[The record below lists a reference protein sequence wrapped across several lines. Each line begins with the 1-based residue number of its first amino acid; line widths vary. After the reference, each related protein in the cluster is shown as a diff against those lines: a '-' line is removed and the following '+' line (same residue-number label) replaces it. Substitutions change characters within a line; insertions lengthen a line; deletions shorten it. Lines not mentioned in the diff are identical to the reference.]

1 MKHKILIYGGLGN
14 VAQERIIPAL
24 NILSSRLP
32 IEFATVDLKHSTSG
46 THYIYGTEPLQEYTA
61 AIIATPNNTHA
72 VISIKSLEAGLNILC
87 EKPLTHTL
95 ISAQQLLLA
104 AHKLPNLTSMQSDH
118 YIYKPAIIRLIQN
131 WPRYRNELGTITS
144 IEAKIFETGL
154 QTGREWLFSSE
165 IAGGGIAM
173 DTGFHMVSVMG
184 KLFGFE
190 NLVVTGAETDRY
202 PQAPGDAETYAG
214 IMLSIGQTPIN
225 IQVGKWMNEI
235 RKDIIFKGS
244 KKTLEV
250 NVGTGELSLGG
261 QIEIHGDRDD
271 CYEIL
276 LQEFLSAIEEK
287 RPPYTTL
294 EEGYNSLSIVKK
306 AYKIA
311 GLKQE
316 EK

>member
-1 MKHKILIYGGLGN
+1 
-14 VAQERIIPAL
+14 
-24 NILSSRLP
+24 
-32 IEFATVDLKHSTSG
+32 
-46 THYIYGTEPLQEYTA
+46 
-61 AIIATPNNTHA
+61 
-72 VISIKSLEAGLNILC
+72 
-87 EKPLTHTL
+87 
-95 ISAQQLLLA
+95 
-104 AHKLPNLTSMQSDH
+104 
-118 YIYKPAIIRLIQN
+118 
-131 WPRYRNELGTITS
+131 
-144 IEAKIFETGL
+144 
-154 QTGREWLFSSE
+154 
-165 IAGGGIAM
+165 
-173 DTGFHMVSVMG
+173 MVSVMG